1 MGSGWSPRA
10 AMWPDIP
17 DAGVPP
23 PCSRPRR
30 GVGLTENIPD
40 SNIECHY
47 LLHHPQAM
55 THMQPAITLPREA
68 YHHLIFTLRQL
79 LPAMSDT
86 PEALARRD
94 RAAVAQVASLCPA
107 NPSQALLAAQH
118 VAAHA
123 RAMECLRQ
131 TTEPGIDPAVAARC
145 TAQAASMMRQSQ
157 GALRLLLRA
166 QGLNAAR
173 DANDTAANHAAWAE
187 HRAEQWM
194 LGALREDAPDSEIP
208 GQNPADQFIETNSD
222 AAPDDGIAE
231 EPAVADGIGAP
242 MPHVMGHAIM
252 PRCDETKSA
261 SPSIGLSHDLEPI
274 PDAWVYETESGIPVD
289 PDERRETAL
298 SVAPMSGCQTGAMP
312 WSAARMGTAM
322 APSRSG
328 ITGNRDQPVQS
339 GLHPISP
346 DGIPGPAPGPD

>member
-1 MGSGWSPRA
+1 
-10 AMWPDIP
+10 
-17 DAGVPP
+17 
-23 PCSRPRR
+23 
-30 GVGLTENIPD
+30 
-40 SNIECHY
+40 
-47 LLHHPQAM
+47 M

-94 RAAVAQVASLCPA
+94 HAAVAQVASLCPT

-131 TTEPGIDPAVAARC
+131 TSEAGIDPVVAARC

-166 QGLNAAR
+166 QGLAAAR

-194 LGALREDAPDSEIP
+194 LGALREDAPDSAIP
-208 GQNPADQFIETNSD
+208 GQNPADQSIETNAD
-222 AAPDDGIAE
+222 TAHDDGITE
-231 EPAVADGIGAP
+231 EPAADERIGTP
-242 MPHVMGHAIM
+242 MPHAMGHAVM
-252 PRCDETKSA
+252 QRCDETEST
-261 SPSIGLSHDLEPI
+261 SPLLGLSHGSGPI
-274 PDAWVYETESGIPVD
+274 PADRVHEMESGVPVSS
-289 PDERRETAL
+289 DECRGEAL
-298 SVAPMSGCQTGAMP
+298 FVAPMSGRHTGAMP
-312 WSAARMGTAM
+312 RSAAGMGTTLE
-322 APSRSG
+322 PSPSG
-328 ITGNRDQPVQS
+328 ITGHCHQPVQS
-339 GLHPISP
+339 GLRPTSP
-346 DGIPGPAPGPD
+346 DGTPVRAPGPD